1 MSENGVPE
9 AMAGQEKTGQTSS
22 LTAGMMMR
30 SAREAAGLHVA
41 ALAVSIKIPV
51 KKLEALEA
59 DRLDLLHDAVFARA
73 LAASVC
79 RALKIDPTPVLLKLP
94 LTVAPKLTADE
105 RGINAPFHATGDAA
119 RLLIAEVLRKPSA
132 ILVFALLVAGVTVVF
147 FPEGKLTEWAAELSS
162 PPVKSPTT
170 MGQPQ
175 PQPQQSTTEVM
186 ESTVQSEPVAQVLP
200 AAPGAIVAPKE
211 AAMGLVAPTA
221 VATPAPAS
229 VKASDSLAPRQ
240 DTVRAT
246 GAPPSVNPAGLV
258 VFKAKGTSWVKVV
271 DAKGIVQ
278 LSKTLS
284 DGEVIG
290 ASGATPLSVVIGRVD
305 ATEVEVRG
313 QPFSLVSVAKDNIAR
328 FEVK

>member
-1 MSENGVPE
+1 MSEIGVLE
-9 AMAGQEKTGQTSS
+9 ATTDKEKVEQLSVLTS
-22 LTAGMMMR
+22 GMMMR
-30 SAREAAGLHVA
+30 NAREAAGLHVA

-59 DRLDLLHDAVFARA
+59 DRLDLLHDAVFVRA

-94 LTVAPKLTADE
+94 LTVAPKLSADE
-105 RGINAPFHATGDAA
+105 RGINAPFHATGGTA
-119 RLLIAEVLRKPSA
+119 RLSVAEVFRKPSA
-132 ILVFALLVAGVTVVF
+132 MFVFALLMAGLAVVF
-147 FPEGKLTEWAAELSS
+147 FPEGKLTEWTGELSAPS
-162 PPVKSPTT
+162 VKSPAA

-175 PQPQQSTTEVM
+175 LQQAATEVM
-186 ESTVQSEPVAQVLP
+186 GPTVDPVAHVLP
-200 AAPGAIVAPKE
+200 ASPNATAVPKE
-211 AAMGLVAPTA
+211 AAAGLFAHTAVAPT
-221 VATPAPAS
+221 APAS
-229 VKASDSLAPRQ
+229 VKASESLVPSRDIVPAS
-240 DTVRAT
+240 
-246 GAPPSVNPAGLV
+246 GASPSVNSVGLV

-284 DGEVIG
+284 EGEVIG
-290 ASGATPLSVVIGRVD
+290 STGTTPLSVVIGRVD

-313 QPFSLVSVAKDNIAR
+313 QPFSLVSVAKDNVAR

>member
-9 AMAGQEKTGQTSS
+9 ATAAHEKTGESS
-22 LTAGMMMR
+22 ALTAGMMMR
-30 SAREAAGLHVA
+30 IARETAGLHVA

-59 DRLDLLHDAVFARA
+59 DRLDLLHDAVFVRA

-79 RALKIDPTPVLLKLP
+79 RALKIDPAPVLFKLP

-105 RGINAPFHATGDAA
+105 RGINTPFRATGDAA
-119 RLLIAEVLRKPSA
+119 RLSIAEVLRKPSA
-132 ILVFALLVAGVTVVF
+132 MLVFALLVAGAAVVF
-147 FPEGKLTEWAAELSS
+147 FPDGKLTEWTAELSS
-162 PPVKSPTT
+162 PLGKSPTT
-170 MGQPQ
+170 VVRPQ
-175 PQPQQSTTEVM
+175 LQQAAAEVM

-200 AAPGAIVAPKE
+200 AAPSATVVPKE
-211 AAMGLVAPTA
+211 AAMGLLAPTA
-221 VATPAPAS
+221 VAIPAPAS
-229 VKASDSLAPRQ
+229 VKTSGSLAPPQ
-240 DTVRAT
+240 DTVRAA
-246 GAPPSVNPAGLV
+246 GAPPSMNSAGLV

-284 DGEVIG
+284 DGEVTG
-290 ASGATPLSVVIGRVD
+290 VSGATPLSVVIGRAD

-313 QPFSLVSVAKDNIAR
+313 QPFSLVSVAKDNVAR